1 MAGGGMTLSA
11 ISAQGLNVSALI
23 ARANAANAV
32 LARNDPNR
40 FTQFVMRDE
49 ETGKPLLQSRMHQEW
64 QHEAS
69 AHSRLVLLAHI
80 ESGKTQQLSIARP
93 MFELGNDTTTRCVV
107 VSATKENAIKITRTI
122 QHYISDSEE
131 LRMVFPGLKPGRPWT
146 PAGFNIAGREHAKDY
161 SFQAIGVGG
170 HILGARIDL
179 LILDDILDWTST
191 RTAYQRDKVY
201 DWVFSTLFGRLT
213 RRARVI
219 AVGNPWH
226 PDDLLHK
233 LGARGWAF
241 RRYPVMDTEGRSRW
255 PKRWPMERIQQWEHD
270 YGPSEFARQLMCQAR
285 SDTDSRFKREWI
297 EASMAKAHE
306 MGIRNFVHRM
316 DPKPGFATFTGVD
329 LAVQQT
335 SGANLTVLFTICVDP
350 QGNRQVLEI
359 QSGRWASPEIIQ
371 RVHDVHQR
379 FKSVVFVEDNAAQA
393 YLVQFLNGTS
403 AIPVR
408 PFRTGMNK
416 LNPAL
421 GVESLA
427 AEMATGKWLIP
438 NDGGT
443 LHPEVSAWIDDML
456 YYHPDAHTGDRLMA
470 SWIAREG
477 ARTGLQKVEFGRVDL
492 LRR

>member
-1 MAGGGMTLSA
+1 MDLNRMLAHGTDVSVLLERA
-11 ISAQGLNVSALI
+11 KAAQTVI
-23 ARANAANAV
+23 ARRDPAAFVSLV
-32 LARNDPNR
+32 LK
-40 FTQFVMRDE
+40 DE
-49 ETGKPLLQSRMHQEW
+49 ETGLPLVQTAMHTEW
-64 QHEAS
+64 HRQAS
-69 AHSRLVLLAHI
+69 MNDRLVVLAHI
-80 ESGKTQQLSIARP
+80 ESGKTQQLSIGRP
-93 MFELGNDTTTRCVV
+93 LWEMGENPNTRCVV
-107 VSATKENAIKITRTI
+107 VSATKENATKVTRTI
-122 QHYISDSEE
+122 QHYLEESAE
-131 LRMVFPGLKPGRPWT
+131 LRAVFPHLKPGRPWT
-146 PAGFNIAGREHAKDY
+146 PAGFNIAGRERAKDF

-213 RRARVI
+213 RKARVI
-219 AVGNPWH
+219 VVGNPWH

-233 LGARGWAF
+233 LGGRGWPF
-241 RRYPVMDTEGRSRW
+241 LKYPVLDAEGRSRW
-255 PKRWPMERIQQWEHD
+255 PKRWPLERIKQWEHD
-270 YGPSEFARQLMCQAR
+270 NGPAEFARQLMCQAR
-285 SDTDSRFKREWI
+285 ADSESRFKREWI
-297 EASMAKAHE
+297 EASMAKAHQ
-306 MGIRNFVHRM
+306 MGVTSFMHRM

-329 LAVQQT
+329 LAVQAN

-350 QGNRQVLEI
+350 QGNRQILEI

-427 AEMATGKWLIP
+427 AEMAAGKWLIP
-438 NDGGT
+438 NQGGT
-443 LHPEVSAWIDDML
+443 LHPEVSAWVDEML